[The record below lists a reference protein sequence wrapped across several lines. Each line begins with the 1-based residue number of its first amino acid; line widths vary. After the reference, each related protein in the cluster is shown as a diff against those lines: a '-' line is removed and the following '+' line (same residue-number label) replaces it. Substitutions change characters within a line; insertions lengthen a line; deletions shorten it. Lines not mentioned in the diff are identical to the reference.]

1 MNLHEALKKFG
12 KDVGINMGNRFANHL
27 KENSFISSIDY
38 LIPVPLHKSKAK
50 ARGFNQ
56 SELICQGMSEVLSTP
71 ILKNISRISFTDTQT
86 RKRRFDR
93 WLNVSEKF
101 VLSEPEILEGKRVLL
116 VDDVFTTGATI
127 EACCETLKNVNGIS
141 IGVATL
147 AIATN

>member
-1 MNLHEALKKFG
+1 
-12 KDVGINMGNRFANHL
+12 
-27 KENSFISSIDY
+27 
-38 LIPVPLHKSKAK
+38 
-50 ARGFNQ
+50 
-56 SELICQGMSEVLSTP
+56 
-71 ILKNISRISFTDTQT
+71 LKNISRISFTDTQT

-127 EACCETLKNVNGIS
+127 EACCQALKNVNGIS

>member
-1 MNLHEALKKFG
+1 M
-12 KDVGINMGNRFANHL
+12 
-27 KENSFISSIDY
+27 
-38 LIPVPLHKSKAK
+38 HKSKAN

-71 ILKNISRISFTDTQT
+71 IQKNISRISFTDTQT

-116 VDDVFTTGATI
+116 VDDVLTTGATL
-127 EACCETLKNVNGIS
+127 EAAALPLLEVSGLKLS
-141 IGVATL
+141 MATL
-147 AIATN
+147 AIAT